1 MATYKEI
8 KGVTIQTLDS
18 DPVEGGVGGGSWAS
32 GGTMNTSRKE
42 AMGFG
47 ILTSNIMAGG
57 NNPSPAVI
65 NSVEQYN
72 GSSWTEITEI
82 NTARRNGRGGGTI
95 TAGIVFGGI
104 ASPGSGTGA
113 TETWNGSAWTEVND
127 MTRPGSQ
134 QSFGT
139 AGASS
144 TSALAFG
151 GEPGTTYF
159 AYTEKWDGS
168 SWTEVNNL
176 NTGRQGPAG
185 FGIIT
190 AALCAGGY
198 SPPAPP
204 GNVVANVEK
213 FDGTSWTEVNDINT
227 ARGSF
232 AGSGSATA
240 GLIFGGQAPPGKLA
254 QTEAFDGTSF
264 TEVGDLSKGIYE
276 QGYAPLGASPQSN
289 QAAISAG
296 GKDANPG
303 TIATTEEWTTAG
315 PTSTILVEGDAFL
328 GGGTTFKGVVK
339 ASSPATVWS
348 SGGNTNTDRAYGHCF
363 GPQTAA
369 QMAAGEAP
377 PRVTVSEQY
386 DGTSWTEVNDTNH
399 AGGVQ
404 ARAGSGTQAAATIAA
419 FAGASTPYG
428 HAETWNGTSWSETA
442 ELNTAKYSRASTL
455 TSGPA
460 ALVFGGTSPPDG
472 ATANTESFNG
482 TAWSEVNNLNAPN
495 YSASGVGSPTA
506 GMNIN
511 GYTGSGYTVNVESWN
526 GTSWSEGTNTSA
538 AQGYGGAA
546 GASSS
551 NAMKFGGSGG
561 PTGYSAI
568 TELWNG
574 SSWTEIGNLSTSYA
588 GNIGTGSSAAA
599 LNIPGKSAPSTYPG
613 ACEEFTGD
621 ITLQTITV
629 S

>member
-8 KGVTIQTLDS
+8 KGVTIQTLDT
-18 DPVEGGVGGGSWAS
+18 DPVEGGIGGGSWSS
-32 GGTMNTSRKE
+32 GGDLNTARKGS
-42 AMGFG
+42 MGFG
-47 ILTSNIMAGG
+47 VLTANIVAGG
-57 NNPSPAVI
+57 NNPGGGTTWGV
-65 NSVEQYN
+65 VEQYN
-72 GSSWTEITEI
+72 GTAWTEITDL
-82 NTARRNGRGGGTI
+82 NTARRSGKAVGST
-95 TAGIVFGGI
+95 TAGLVVAGV
-104 ASPGSGTGA
+104 GA
-113 TETWNGSAWTEVND
+113 PPSREAKETESWNGSAWTEVGD
-127 MTRPGSQ
+127 ITRPAST
-134 QSFGT
+134 QSFGS
-139 AGASS
+139 AGASN
-144 TSALAFG
+144 TSAMIFG

-159 AYTEKWDGS
+159 TYTETWDGS

-176 NTGRQGPAG
+176 NTGRQSPAG
-185 FGIIT
+185 FGIVT
-190 AALCAGGY
+190 AAICAGGY

-204 GNVVANVEK
+204 GNVVASNESW
-213 FDGTSWTEVNDINT
+213 DGTNWTEVNDLNT
-227 ARGSF
+227 ARGQQG
-232 AGSGSATA
+232 GSGAFTD
-240 GLIFGGQAPPGKLA
+240 GLIYGGGAPPGSQA
-254 QTEAFDGTSF
+254 VTEAWDGTSY
-264 TEVGDLSKGIYE
+264 TEVSDMATARSE
-276 QGYAPLGASPQSN
+276 FGYAPNGASPQSS
-289 QAAISAG
+289 QAAIVAG
-296 GKDANPG
+296 GNTPG
-303 TIATTEEWTTAG
+303 GNVATTEEWTTAG

-339 ASSPATVWS
+339 ASSPATTWS

-404 ARAGSGTQAAATIAA
+404 ARAGSGTQTAATIAA
-419 FAGASTPYG
+419 FAGASVPYG
-428 HAETWNGTSWSETA
+428 HAETWNGTSWSDTS
-442 ELNTAKYSRASTL
+442 ELNTTKYSRASTL

-460 ALVFGGTSPPDG
+460 ALVFGGTNPG
-472 ATANTESFNG
+472 VTANTESFDG
-482 TAWSEVNNLNAPN
+482 TSWTEVNNLNATK
-495 YSASGVGSPTA
+495 YAGSGVGSPTA
-506 GMNIN
+506 GMSIG
-511 GYTGSGYTVNVESWN
+511 GYEPGGYTVNVESWN
-526 GTSWSEGTNTSA
+526 GTSWSEGTNTNA

-551 NAMKFGGSGG
+551 NAVKFGGSGG